1 MKVIYL
7 FYFHMFR
14 HNGRMG
20 LPSTKM
26 EKSTWQELIGRG
38 GCLQSSQWSRLVEVT
53 VEFRTSEPGV

>member
-7 FYFHMFR
+7 FYFHMFQ

-26 EKSTWQELIGRG
+26 EKSMAGADWEGRMSAV
-38 GCLQSSQWSRLVEVT
+38 LSME
-53 VEFRTSEPGV
+53 